1 MGVPRRFLSL
11 LVASA
16 VCAGV
21 ALTASTPA
29 PVFVYS
35 HTAERTSY
43 LANAVIWKDPGP
55 LSPEQ
60 IRVGPPA
67 ALPAAIAN
75 AAGRPIECRFEH
87 RGLEL
92 GGKTPKFSCR
102 TPEGESLRLK
112 YYDGAGHGNR
122 EVFAEVAA
130 TRLMWALG
138 FDTDPVFPVIVDCQ
152 DCPADPWTGEGPR
165 QTRRFDAE
173 YEPHYV
179 GTLITSTKDPD
190 QGWAF
195 GELEKAI
202 DSLPPGPLRI
212 RQRIHFDAL
221 TLFAVFIQHGDR
233 KRSQQRLVCRGDL
246 DFQSGDFRELPGEGH
261 DGSGMPVLFEHP
273 SVRACSGDTVVTLQD
288 VGATFGGA
296 GQFTGRTSAKI
307 HLKSWASKDVFEVPS
322 RASRGGPS
330 ECRGNINVSGSSGS
344 DAGENPWVSEA
355 GRSFLSTRFE
365 RLTPDHVRAIFETAR
380 VDRLGEV
387 HQWQDSLK
395 RTYTGVDAWVAVF
408 MDKVCQ
414 IEQRHCGA

>member
-1 MGVPRRFLSL
+1 M
-11 LVASA
+11 
-16 VCAGV
+16 
-21 ALTASTPA
+21 
-29 PVFVYS
+29 
-35 HTAERTSY
+35 
-43 LANAVIWKDPGP
+43 IWKDPGP

-202 DSLPPGPLRI
+202 DSLPPGPLRMPSADPL
-212 RQRIHFDAL
+212 RRTHVACRVHPAWRPEAL
-221 TLFAVFIQHGDR
+221 ATASGVSW
-233 KRSQQRLVCRGDL
+233 RSGLSVRR
-246 DFQSGDFRELPGEGH
+246 LPGAA
-261 DGSGMPVLFEHP
+261 
-273 SVRACSGDTVVTLQD
+273 RR
-288 VGATFGGA
+288 GA
-296 GQFTGRTSAKI
+296 
-307 HLKSWASKDVFEVPS
+307 
-322 RASRGGPS
+322 
-330 ECRGNINVSGSSGS
+330 
-344 DAGENPWVSEA
+344 
-355 GRSFLSTRFE
+355 
-365 RLTPDHVRAIFETAR
+365 
-380 VDRLGEV
+380 
-387 HQWQDSLK
+387 
-395 RTYTGVDAWVAVF
+395 
-408 MDKVCQ
+408 
-414 IEQRHCGA
+414 

>member
-1 MGVPRRFLSL
+1 MGVSRRFVSL

-16 VCAGV
+16 VCACV
-21 ALTASTPA
+21 ALTASTSA
-29 PVFVYS
+29 PVVLYS
-35 HTAERTSY
+35 HPAERTSY

-55 LSPEQ
+55 LSPER
-60 IRVGPPA
+60 IRIGPGA

-102 TPEGESLRLK
+102 TADGESLRLK

-179 GTLITSTKDPD
+179 GTVITSTKDPD
-190 QGWAF
+190 QGWTF

-202 DSLPPGPLRI
+202 DSLPPGALRI
-212 RQRIHFDAL
+212 RQRTQFDAL
-221 TLFAVFIQHGDR
+221 TLLAVFIQHGDR
-233 KRSQQRLVCRGDL
+233 KRSQQRLVCRGDP
-246 DFQSGDFRELPGEGH
+246 DVQGGDLKEVPGAGH
-261 DGSGMPVLFEHP
+261 DPAGMGVLFELP
-273 SVRACSGDTVVTLQD
+273 SARGCSGGTVVTLQD

-296 GQFTGRTSAKI
+296 GQFTGRAAKI
-307 HLKSWASKDVFEVPS
+307 HLKSWASKDVFAGQS
-322 RASRGGPS
+322 HASRGGSP
-330 ECRGNINVSGSSGS
+330 ECRGNIDVSGSAGA
-344 DAGENPWVSEA
+344 DAGDNPRISEA
-355 GRSFLSTRFE
+355 GRSFLSAQFE

-380 VDRLGEV
+380 VDRLGEA
-387 HQWQDSLK
+387 HEWQDRLK
-395 RTYTGVDAWVAVF
+395 RTYTGIDAWVAVF
-408 MDKVCQ
+408 MDKVGQ